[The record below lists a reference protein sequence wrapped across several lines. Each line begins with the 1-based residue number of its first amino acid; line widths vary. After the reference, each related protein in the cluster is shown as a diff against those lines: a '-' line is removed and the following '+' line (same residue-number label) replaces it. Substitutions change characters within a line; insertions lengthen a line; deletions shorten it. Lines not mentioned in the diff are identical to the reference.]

1 MPASIPRAN
10 LHVAEPRGAAYH
22 QRPVRMGARNDVDF
36 RPTQSRRHAVSVTD
50 LYKSYGDRHNRV
62 SAVAGIGFEIDEGEF
77 YTLLGPSG
85 CGKTTTLRCLAGL
98 ERTDGG
104 QITIDGCVVSSQR
117 PNVFVPPDKRDI
129 GMVYQSYA
137 IWPHMTV
144 FENVAFPLRAS
155 RQRMSSS
162 DISRKVEAAL
172 AVVELNGYAGRMAP
186 QLSGGQQQRLALA
199 RAVVR
204 EPKLLLLDEPLSN
217 LDAKLREHMRG
228 ELRDLQRRLGMTTIY
243 VTHDQTE
250 ALAMS
255 NRIALMDQGQ
265 IVQEGR
271 PRELYQKPANQFVAS
286 FVGNTNL
293 LDAEVAERTGDK
305 WLVRTAAGCLTVACP
320 DGVRP
325 GDVVTVSVRPEN
337 ITIHAQPPSSG
348 NVLDGQVETFMFLG
362 ELAECWVKVGG
373 NRLRT
378 RQHPNVGFAHGQVVH
393 VQIPYEACTVISDQH
408 GVAAPQYQELP
419 TD

>member
-1 MPASIPRAN
+1 
-10 LHVAEPRGAAYH
+10 
-22 QRPVRMGARNDVDF
+22 
-36 RPTQSRRHAVSVTD
+36 VTD
-50 LYKSYGDRHNRV
+50 LHKSYGDRKNRV
-62 SAVAGIGFEIDEGEF
+62 FAVDGISFELDEGEF

-85 CGKTTTLRCLAGL
+85 CGKTTTLRCVAGL
-98 ERTDGG
+98 ERTDAG
-104 QITIDGCVVSSQR
+104 QIVIDGCIVSSLR
-117 PNVFVPPDKRDI
+117 PNVFVPPDRRDI

-155 RQRMSSS
+155 KRRMSSS
-162 DISRKVEAAL
+162 EISRRVEAAL
-172 AVVELNGYAGRMAP
+172 AIVQLDGYAGRMAP

-217 LDAKLREHMRG
+217 LDARLRDHMRG

-255 NRIALMDQGQ
+255 NRIALMDHGR

-293 LDAEVAERTGDK
+293 LDAEVVERAGHN
-305 WLVRTAAGCLTVACP
+305 WLVRTAAGCLEVACP
-320 DGVRP
+320 EGVRP
-325 GDVVTVSVRPEN
+325 GETVTVSVRPEN
-337 ITIHAQPPSSG
+337 ITLYAELLSSD
-348 NVLDGQVETFMFLG
+348 NVLDGEVESFMFLG
-362 ELAECWVKVGG
+362 ELAECWVKVAGD
-373 NRLRT
+373 RLRV
-378 RQHPNVGFAHGQVVH
+378 RQHPNRAFVHGQSVRVK
-393 VQIPYEACTVISDQH
+393 IPYEACTVISDEH
-408 GVAAPQYQELP
+408 GVAAPQYQDVP
-419 TD
+419 TA